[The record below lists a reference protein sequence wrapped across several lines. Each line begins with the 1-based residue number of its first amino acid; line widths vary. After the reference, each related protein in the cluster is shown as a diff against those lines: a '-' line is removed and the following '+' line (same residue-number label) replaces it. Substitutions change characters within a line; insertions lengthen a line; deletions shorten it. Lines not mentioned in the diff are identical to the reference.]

1 MSKVW
6 RIDYNNE
13 SSRLERI
20 VTRDDVLRCESA
32 AIIAEIEGAE
42 LERTLTAKFL
52 RPLISEVASTNL
64 APIAREIGI
73 VNLPPLVAEME
84 IT

>member
-1 MSKVW
+1 MSKVR

-20 VTRDDVLRCESA
+20 VTRGYVLRSEIA
-32 AIIAEIEGAE
+32 AIIAEIEGAV
-42 LERTLTAKFL
+42 LERTPTAKLL
-52 RPLISEVASTNL
+52 RPLISETASTNF

-84 IT
+84 VT